1 MGRRGLLLGTLF
13 LLAAWQAVSWVVSAG
28 VLPFRTG
35 TNILPGPL
43 EVFPVFFRQMPGE
56 LGQDFLVSLWRVL
69 ASMLL
74 AVALAVPAGLVMGQS
89 QRLNHLLSPLVYLT
103 YPVPKVVLV
112 PVVVL
117 FFGVGDAGK
126 IVVITLIL
134 FFQILVLVRD
144 AAAGLRAELL
154 QSVRSLGAGRR
165 ALFLYVYLPASLP
178 AVLTALRVSVGT
190 AVAVLYVAELYATQ
204 KGLGYYIFLEGS
216 TLLDYPAMYAGIV
229 AMALLGLG
237 LYFAVDWLERWL
249 CPWEYVQS

>member
-1 MGRRGLLLGTLF
+1 MRRRDLLLGTVV
-13 LLAAWQAVSWVVSAG
+13 LLAAWQAVSWVVSSG
-28 VLPFRTG
+28 VLPFRTA

-43 EVFPVFFRQMPGE
+43 EVFPVFFRQFPRD
-56 LGQDFLVSLWRVL
+56 LGQHFLVSLWRVL

-74 AVALAVPAGLVMGQS
+74 SVALAVPAGLAMGQS
-89 QRLNHLLSPLVYLT
+89 PRLNRLFSPLVYLT

-144 AAAGLRAELL
+144 AAANLRTELL

-165 ALFLYVYLPASLP
+165 ALFYYVYLPASLP

-204 KGLGYYIFLEGS
+204 QGLGYYIFLEGS

-237 LYFAVDWLERWL
+237 LYFAVDGLERWL
-249 CPWEYVQS
+249 CPWERAQ

>member
-1 MGRRGLLLGTLF
+1 MGRRQLLLGTLF
-13 LLAAWQAVSWVVSAG
+13 LLAAWQAASWLVGAG
-28 VLPFRTG
+28 LLPNRAIS
-35 TNILPGPL
+35 NILPGPL
-43 EVFPVFFRQMPGE
+43 EVFPVFFRQLPGE
-56 LGQDFLVSLWRVL
+56 LGQDFVVSLWRVL

-74 AVALAVPAGLVMGQS
+74 AVALAMPAGLVMGQS
-89 QRLNHLLSPLVYLT
+89 QWLNRLLSPLVYLT

-144 AAAGLRAELL
+144 AAVGLRVELL

-165 ALFLYVYLPASLP
+165 ALFFYVYLPASLP

-204 KGLGYYIFLEGS
+204 QGLGYYILLQGS
-216 TLLDYPAMYAGIV
+216 TLLDYTAMYAGIV

-237 LYFAVDWLERWL
+237 LYFAVDGLERWL
-249 CPWEYVQS
+249 CPWQFAQ

>member
-1 MGRRGLLLGTLF
+1 MSRRDLLLGTVF
-13 LLAAWQAVSWVVSAG
+13 LLVAWQALSWVVSSG
-28 VLPFRTG
+28 ILPFRARTD
-35 TNILPGPL
+35 ILPGPL
-43 EVFPVFFRQMPGE
+43 EVFPVFFRQFPRD
-56 LGQDFLVSLWRVL
+56 LGQHFLVSLWRVL
-69 ASMLL
+69 ASIALS
-74 AVALAVPAGLVMGQS
+74 VALAVPAGLVMGQS
-89 QRLNHLLSPLVYLT
+89 QRLNRLLSPLVYLT

-117 FFGVGDAGK
+117 IFGVGDAGK
-126 IVVITLIL
+126 IIVITLIL

-144 AAAGLRAELL
+144 AAAGLRTELL

-204 KGLGYYIFLEGS
+204 QGLGYYIFLEGS

-249 CPWEYVQS
+249 CPWEYAD

>member
-1 MGRRGLLLGTLF
+1 VRKRELIIGTLV
-13 LLAAWQAVSWVVSAG
+13 LLAAWQAASWVVGSG
-28 VLPFRTG
+28 VLPLRARA
-35 TNILPGPL
+35 NILPGPL
-43 EVFPVFFRQMPGE
+43 EVGPVFFGAITAD
-56 LGQDFLVSLWRVL
+56 LGMHFLVSLWRVL

-74 AVALAVPAGLVMGQS
+74 AVALAAPAGLVMGQS
-89 QRLNHLLSPLVYLT
+89 QWLNRLLSPLVYLT

-117 FFGVGDAGK
+117 FFGVGDASK

-144 AAAGLRAELL
+144 AAANLRGELIH
-154 QSVRSLGAGRR
+154 SVRSLGAGRR
-165 ALFLYVYLPASLP
+165 ALFFYVYLPASLP

-204 KGLGYYIFLEGS
+204 QGLGYYIFLQGS
-216 TLLDYPAMYAGIV
+216 SLFNYPGMYAGIV

-237 LYFAVDWLERWL
+237 LYFAVDWLERRL
-249 CPWEYVQS
+249 CPWEFAR